1 MNLLQL
7 RPNNLKDFLGKNELK
22 KNLRIYIDKAK
33 QKNHVLDH
41 CLFYGPAGVGK
52 TSLANIISNEMKV
65 SIKVLQGPEIQEKND
80 LLNIL
85 YSIKEKDI
93 VFIDEIHAV
102 NPNSFEMF
110 YSVME
115 DFKVNINVGKEFNTK
130 ITSINV
136 PKFTLIGATTKL
148 GNLPNPFEERF
159 GIICHIDEY
168 SADEL
173 FLILKSICEKISVNL
188 DEEILKE
195 IAKKSK
201 GIPRLAKR
209 ILARFIDH
217 YETKKENTDLILKKI
232 GIFNLG
238 LNTTDLNY
246 LMCLAS
252 KNALGI
258 KSLTQVLNVDEKT
271 IINKIEPF
279 LIKNNLIEK
288 TSFGRKLTN
297 FGKDYLEKI

>member
-7 RPNNLKDFLGKNELK
+7 RPNSLKDFLGKNDLK
-22 KNLRIYIDKAK
+22 KNLQIYIDKAK
-33 QKNHVLDH
+33 QKEQVLDH

-52 TSLANIISNEMKV
+52 TSLANIIAKEMNV
-65 SIKVLQGPEIQEKND
+65 NIKILQGPEIQEKND

-85 YSIKEKDI
+85 YSIKEKDV

-115 DFKVNINVGKEFNTK
+115 DFKININVGKEFNTK

-136 PKFTLIGATTKL
+136 PRFTLIGATTKL

-159 GIICHIDEY
+159 GIIFHIDEY
-168 SADEL
+168 SPKEL
-173 FLILKSICEKISVNL
+173 LLILKSICKQIGVKLN
-188 DEEILKE
+188 EEILFE
-195 IAKKSK
+195 IANKSK
-201 GIPRLAKR
+201 GIPRIAKR

-217 YETKKENTDLILKKI
+217 YDTKQEETSVILKKI
-232 GIFNLG
+232 GIFDLG

-246 LMCLAS
+246 LNSL
-252 KNALGI
+252 KINNVLGI
-258 KSLTQVLNVDEKT
+258 KSLSQILNIDEKT
-271 IINKIEPF
+271 ILTKIEPF

-288 TSFGRKLTN
+288 TNLGRKLTN
-297 FGKDYLEKI
+297 DGKQYLEKI